1 MAHAPS
7 HRGSLRFRLTVPL
20 LLAFGLLLAGCGGDS
35 EDDDPSASPIA
46 DLPAES
52 RLIVNASGVVPF
64 DGSSEQFLAILPFE
78 PLLPSA
84 VPGDHALQTATIIP
98 SMPGA
103 GKNDEGATLLLTYGP
118 AGEEAEDA
126 DAENPDAE
134 NPDLIEVTQHI
145 RPAPDLSAI
154 GETIQV
160 GGVEGVLIAFEDS
173 DALQVIWQDCELTL
187 TISSSA
193 IDREEMVAMGESIT
207 DGCPDAVG

>member
-7 HRGSLRFRLTVPL
+7 HRGSLPVRLTLPLPL

-84 VPGDHALQTATIIP
+84 VPGDGALQTATIIP

-103 GKNDEGATLLLTYGP
+103 GKSDEGATLLLIYSADTDEGDTDT
-118 AGEEAEDA
+118 DA
-126 DAENPDAE
+126 TGDNADSI
-134 NPDLIEVTQHI
+134 DLTQHI
-145 RPAPDLSAI
+145 RPAPDLSSI
-154 GETIQV
+154 GEAIDI

-173 DALQVIWQDCELTL
+173 DALQVVWQDCELTL

-193 IDREEMVAMGESIT
+193 IDREQIVAMGESIT
-207 DGCPDAVG
+207 EACPDAVG